1 MFVFVPFF
9 LIGSR
14 LHRAVGAP
22 TGSTARVSAFR
33 HDAATSTMVANEP
46 ETLSIRGMTAALGD
60 SILPMPA
67 AADWLAGLNDA
78 QRAAVEHGEGGVAGP
93 LLVIAGAGSGKTN
106 TLAHR
111 VAHLIV
117 AGADPRRILLMTFSR
132 RAAAEMTRRVERI
145 AARVM
150 GGKAA
155 TLTEGLTWAGTFHA
169 IGARL
174 LREHALE
181 IGLDPAFT
189 IHDRED
195 SADLMNLVRHERGL
209 SKTESRFPAKG
220 TCLAIYSRAVNAQ
233 AELEPVLA
241 RSFPWCSGWAAELR
255 ELFAAYVDAKQ
266 AENVLDYDDLLLWWA
281 QMCAEPEIAGRLA
294 ERFDHILV
302 DEFQDTNRLQASILS
317 ALKPDG
323 RGLTVVGDDAQSI
336 YSFRAAEVRNILDFP
351 RHFPAPARVV
361 TLERNY
367 RSTDAILAAANAV
380 IGEAPERFTKN
391 LWTDRRSAE
400 KPLLVTVRDEAEQAN
415 YVCAKVLEEREAGTA
430 LKQQA
435 VLFRAAHHS
444 GPLEIEL
451 TRRNIPFVKFGGLKF
466 LDAAHVKD
474 VLAVLRFA
482 QNPKDRVAAFRVM
495 QLMPGIGPSAAAG
508 AMEAMERALDPVL
521 GLQVFRAPAR
531 AGADW
536 PGFVELFAGLRQHP
550 AWPADLERV
559 RLWYEPHLERIH
571 EDAAMRRA
579 DLLQLEQIASGF
591 ATRERFLTDL
601 TLDPPGATSDE
612 AGPPL
617 LDEDYLIL
625 TTIHSAKG
633 QEWTKVFVL
642 NAVDGCIPSDLATGE
657 REEIEEERRL
667 LYVAMTRAR
676 DSLHLITPQRFFVHG
691 QAARGDR
698 HVYAARTRFIPDHVL
713 DRFTGIAWPP
723 PSAAS
728 PSRAPHPDVRV
739 DLKAKM
745 RGMWR

>member
-1 MFVFVPFF
+1 MTPALPDSPELTPFQTDDH
-9 LIGSR
+9 L
-14 LHRAVGAP
+14 
-22 TGSTARVSAFR
+22 
-33 HDAATSTMVANEP
+33 
-46 ETLSIRGMTAALGD
+46 AALN
-60 SILPMPA
+60 IE
-67 AADWLAGLNDA
+67 
-78 QRAAVEHGEGGVAGP
+78 QRSAVEHGDGQLAGP

-117 AGADPRRILLMTFSR
+117 SGADPRRILLMTFSR
-132 RAAAEMTRRVERI
+132 RAASEMKSRVERI

-150 GGKAA
+150 GDKAA
-155 TLTEGLTWAGTFHA
+155 VLTEGLNWAGTFHA
-169 IGARL
+169 VGARL
-174 LREHALE
+174 LRDYALE

-195 SADLMNLVRHERGL
+195 SADLMNLVRHDLGL

-220 TCLAIYSRAVNAQ
+220 TCLAIYSRVVNAQ
-233 AELEPVLA
+233 SDLEPVLA
-241 RSFPWCSGWAAELR
+241 RSFPWCIGWADELKQ
-255 ELFAAYVDAKQ
+255 LFGSYVDAKQ
-266 AENVLDYDDLLLWWA
+266 AQNVLDYDDLLLWWA
-281 QMCAEPEIAGRLA
+281 QMCGEPAIAEHLGS
-294 ERFDHILV
+294 RFDHILV
-302 DEFQDTNRLQASILS
+302 DEYQDTNRLQASIVL

-351 RHFPAPARVV
+351 GHFPEPARVV
-361 TLERNY
+361 TLDRNY

-380 IGEAPERFTKN
+380 IGEASERFTKN
-391 LWTDRRSAE
+391 LWSERTSRE
-400 KPLLVTVRDEAEQAN
+400 LPLIVTVRDEAEQAS
-415 YVCAKVLEEREAGTA
+415 YVADQVLEAREEGVA

-474 VLAVLRFA
+474 VLAVLRFTE
-482 QNPKDRVAAFRVM
+482 NPKDRVAAFRVM
-495 QLMPGIGPSAAAG
+495 QLIPGIGPSAAAN
-508 AMEAMERALDPVL
+508 AMEAMERSLDPSL
-521 GLQVFRAPAR
+521 GLQFFKAPAR
-531 AGADW
+531 ADVDW
-536 PGFVELFAGLRQHP
+536 PGFVELFSGLR
-550 AWPADLERV
+550 AKSIWPADLERV

-571 EDAAMRRA
+571 EDATARRA
-579 DLLQLEQIASGF
+579 DLLQLEQIATSYPS
-591 ATRERFLTDL
+591 RERFLTDL

-612 AGPPL
+612 AGPPH

-625 TTIHSAKG
+625 STIHSAKG

-642 NAVDGCIPSDLATGE
+642 NAVDGCIPSDLAAGE

-667 LYVAMTRAR
+667 LYVAMTRAK

-698 HVYAARTRFIPDHVL
+698 HVYASRTRFIAEHML
-713 DRFTGIAWPP
+713 DCFTTTSWPP
-723 PSAAS
+723 PSQAENGC
-728 PSRAPHPDVRV
+728 APQPDIRV
-739 DLKAKM
+739 DLKARM